1 MYRVGENMIEL
12 IEININNP
20 FNNDLITIDY
30 YNKKVTINNQS
41 YNVKLGYLN
50 YIIHTLTYWKNEY
63 GTKKGI
69 DIEEF
74 TIKVYDSNKKI
85 TTFHGKGVYPSN
97 YQEFKTII
105 KEPNYE

>member
-1 MYRVGENMIEL
+1 MIEL

-30 YNKKVTINNQS
+30 LNKIATINNQS
-41 YNVKLGYLN
+41 YNVKPGYLN
-50 YIIHTLTYWKNEY
+50 YITHTLAYWQNEY
-63 GTKKGI
+63 GTKNGI
-69 DIEEF
+69 DN
-74 TIKVYDSNKKI
+74 NKKI

-97 YQEFKTII
+97 YQEFKKII

>member
-1 MYRVGENMIEL
+1 MIEL

-41 YNVKLGYLN
+41 YNVKPGYLN

-85 TTFHGKGVYPSN
+85 TTFHGQGVYPSN
-97 YQEFKTII
+97 YQEFKTIK
-105 KEPNYE
+105 KEPKYEWKRKIN

>member
-1 MYRVGENMIEL
+1 MIEL

-30 YNKKVTINNQS
+30 HNKKVTINNQS

-50 YIIHTLTYWKNEY
+50 YVIHTLTYWKNEY
-63 GTKKGI
+63 GIKNGI

-74 TIKVYDSNKKI
+74 TIKVYDNNKKI
-85 TTFHGKGVYPSN
+85 TQIQIH
-97 YQEFKTII
+97 
-105 KEPNYE
+105 